1 LDRSILVTLDDVPD
15 KFEHR
20 IGMDFAKNGAETFS
34 VRRMRDGMEKI
45 IRSGLIA
52 ALLMCPMQ
60 VLAQPGPSP
69 MDKVRVLAGEHAITT
84 GKRHGIYWVEVEGS
98 DIFGT
103 GATLEEAAIDFLADA
118 DLEANEANRPKLR
131 TLPQETK
138 PKIDCAQ
145 SYCL

>member
-1 LDRSILVTLDDVPD
+1 MVNV
-15 KFEHR
+15 
-20 IGMDFAKNGAETFS
+20 
-34 VRRMRDGMEKI
+34 
-45 IRSGLIA
+45 IRFGLIA
-52 ALLMCPMQ
+52 ALLICPMQ
-60 VLAQPGPSP
+60 MLAQPGPTP

-131 TLPQETK
+131 TLPQEAK
-138 PKIDCAQ
+138 PQIDCAL

>member
-1 LDRSILVTLDDVPD
+1 
-15 KFEHR
+15 
-20 IGMDFAKNGAETFS
+20 
-34 VRRMRDGMEKI
+34 MEKI